1 MYPSLYLQSSRKML
15 KVGLSDG
22 GREGSEFKVKFTV
35 KDSFSSGGLL
45 CNNAPG
51 QLHSVLRLL
60 NSGETNIIKCRHL

>member
-45 CNNAPG
+45 CNNA
-51 QLHSVLRLL
+51 HRAITFCSAV
-60 NSGETNIIKCRHL
+60 IKFRGNKHNKM